1 MSGRLGSRVDVVAG
15 QAGGVTVCC
24 GFLSFRLRSESQSL
38 PPMATTTPT
47 DELPGMAVQDQID
60 DLLDTI
66 AKLTAESKRIE
77 AELADAKDALTD
89 FFAAGEVDQS
99 FQHNDWQFTY
109 TRGRTTYQYSDEAKK
124 AIAQLQEAD
133 KAMGRAIQKT
143 GASFWTVKPPA
154 I

>member
-1 MSGRLGSRVDVVAG
+1 
-15 QAGGVTVCC
+15 
-24 GFLSFRLRSESQSL
+24 
-38 PPMATTTPT
+38 MATTTPT
-47 DELPGMAVQDQID
+47 DELPRMAVQDQID
-60 DLLDTI
+60 ECLDFI
-66 AKLTAESKRIE
+66 AKLTAESKRID
-77 AELADAKDALTD
+77 AMLADAKDQLTG
-89 FFAAGEVDQS
+89 FLEAGEVDQS
-99 FQHNDWQFTY
+99 FQHNDWSFTY

>member
-1 MSGRLGSRVDVVAG
+1 
-15 QAGGVTVCC
+15 
-24 GFLSFRLRSESQSL
+24 
-38 PPMATTTPT
+38 MATTTPT
-47 DELPGMAVQDQID
+47 DELPRMAVQDQID
-60 DLLDTI
+60 DLLTSI
-66 AKLTAESKRIE
+66 ASLTANIRTLE
-77 AELADAKDALTD
+77 AELADAKATLTD
-89 FFAAGEVDQS
+89 FFAAGEVDES
-99 FQHNDWQFTY
+99 FQYNDWQFTY